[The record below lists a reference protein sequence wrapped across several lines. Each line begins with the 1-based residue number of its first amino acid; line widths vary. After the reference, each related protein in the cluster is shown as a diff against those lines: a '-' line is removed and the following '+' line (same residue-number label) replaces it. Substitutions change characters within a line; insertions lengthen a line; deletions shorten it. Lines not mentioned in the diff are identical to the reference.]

1 MVEYLIIAVLLL
13 ASLAI
18 FTVFRQTDQ
27 YQNALKQW
35 VLIILKQLSGFQQ

>member
-18 FTVFRQTDQ
+18 FTVFRQTFDQ
-27 YQNALKQW
+27 YQERALET
-35 VLIILKQLSGFQQ
+35 VGSDYP